1 VDIIR
6 TKAELFCKGVRCDL
20 GSELPVPYQPNK
32 RASLSEGKCFI
43 LDPERGKYP
52 VNVAV
57 RERFV
62 KDSPFSF
69 SFLEKKILKNGN
81 PFLDVEDIPE
91 PEWYGLKLPDGKS
104 FNQVVQVHFTDIL
117 ASALSD
123 FCIFKAEGK
132 GCKYCA
138 LRTGPA
144 SRNKDPK
151 DIAYCVAHLEGAGLH
166 FSELNLNAGTLP
178 GEDRGAG
185 LYLKTIQEI
194 RKVSNIPIAAQICP
208 PEDFRWIKDLY
219 EAGLNTIS
227 FNLEVYDE
235 QCRKEICP
243 GKSAIP
249 RERYFEAME
258 YAVKLFGRNQV
269 SSWLIIGLEPVE
281 STIAG
286 SDPIA
291 AIGAIPFV
299 SVFRPLTG
307 TELEN
312 KLPPAV
318 DDVVRVFKKIG
329 EILKKYQLDPKD
341 STNGCVR
348 CNCCSA
354 LMETMENRD

>member
-1 VDIIR
+1 MDIIR
-6 TKAELFCKGVRCDL
+6 IKAELFCRGVRCDL
-20 GSELPVPYQPNK
+20 GSDLPIPYLPNK

-43 LDPERGKYP
+43 LSPGHGDFPI
-52 VNVAV
+52 NVAV

-69 SFLEKKILKNGN
+69 LPQDKKILKNGK
-81 PFLDVEDIPE
+81 PFVDAEDVPG
-91 PEWYGLKLPDGKS
+91 PEWYSLKLPGGKN
-104 FNQVVQVHFTDIL
+104 FDQIVQIHLKDIL

-138 LRTGPA
+138 LRTGPE

-151 DIAYCVAHLEGAGLH
+151 EIAYCISHLEAAGLR

-178 GEDRGAG
+178 GEDRGAS
-185 LYLKTIQEI
+185 LYLKTIQEV
-194 RKVSNIPIAAQICP
+194 RKVSAIPIAAQICP
-208 PEDFRWIKDLY
+208 PDDLRWIKRLH
-219 EAGLNTIS
+219 EAGLNTVS
-227 FNLEVYDE
+227 FNLEIYDE
-235 QCRKEICP
+235 GCRREICP
-243 GKSAIP
+243 GKAVIP
-249 RERYFEAME
+249 RKNYFEAME
-258 YAVKLFGRNQV
+258 YAVELFGRNLV

-286 SDPIA
+286 AEAIA
-291 AIGAIPFV
+291 ASGGIPFV

-312 KLPPAV
+312 RLPPSV
-318 DDVVRVFKKIG
+318 DDVVKVFRSVG
-329 EILKKYQLDPKD
+329 AILRKQRLDPRD
-341 STNGCVR
+341 STYGCVR

-354 LMETMENRD
+354 LIETMEERD